1 MTGAPF
7 QKMSKSQ
14 ARQLSA
20 RDGRADGLVGSEV
33 ALERREEFVTEI
45 CGLWNDAKQRFLAIG
60 RRLSEAYRK
69 LGPEEYE
76 AMIAKDLPFTMP
88 IAHQLRAV
96 AEAVAI
102 GRLTEDRLPSSYA
115 TAYQI
120 TTLSDDELR
129 MADERNL
136 LHPKVARTEII
147 QFKRQVRESRADA
160 IERARK
166 LRRLKAERDRL
177 LKRLRQIESEV
188 AEMEGDDT
196 ADEDGRDLRGINLGS
211 RAIEATAI
219 VIDGTATAV
228 DDEAPALTDADS

>member
-1 MTGAPF
+1 
-7 QKMSKSQ
+7 
-14 ARQLSA
+14 
-20 RDGRADGLVGSEV
+20 
-33 ALERREEFVTEI
+33 
-45 CGLWNDAKQRFLAIG
+45 
-60 RRLSEAYRK
+60 
-69 LGPEEYE
+69 
-76 AMIAKDLPFTMP
+76 MP

-228 DDEAPALTDADS
+228 DDEAPALTDAES